1 MTHAR
6 TPADLHRLFGG
17 ALERRDLEALISL
30 FDDEAVLDMG
40 GELVSG
46 LDNLRDALSAYL
58 ALDLTME
65 ISTRSV
71 HESGGIALLAAEW
84 KSAPRTN
91 PSLIS
96 EGVSVEVA
104 RRQPDGRW
112 LFLVDIP
119 SFGAN

>member
-6 TPADLHRLFGG
+6 TPADLHLLFGG

-40 GELVSG
+40 GKLVSG
-46 LDNLRDALSAYL
+46 QDNLRDALSAYL

-71 HESGGIALLAAEW
+71 HESGGIALLARNGNLRREPIPLSSQKGFRW
-84 KSAPRTN
+84 KLRAVN
-91 PSLIS
+91 PM
-96 EGVSVEVA
+96 EGGFS
-104 RRQPDGRW
+104 
-112 LFLVDIP
+112 
-119 SFGAN
+119 S